1 MIDVASHWIFPIH
14 AVAHAGPLPRGAERV
29 EAKAKSGE
37 TLVGIHFAPDSPR
50 PDKTLVLGF
59 GGNAW
64 NAQDAAE
71 FLHQVFPEADVVAFY
86 YRGYAPSQGTP
97 SAEALIADAP
107 VIFDFAAER
116 TKPKKIIA
124 AGLSIGSG
132 VAATLAKARKLDGM
146 ILVTP
151 FASLRE
157 VAQAAVPW
165 IPFGPFF
172 GHEIDAAAALEK
184 GDTRVAIIA
193 GGRDDIVPRQCTDAL
208 RKRVSNLVFDKT
220 IATAGHNDI
229 YARSDFQAALR
240 EAKKRLIS

>member
-1 MIDVASHWIFPIH
+1 MIDVASHWIFPVH
-14 AVAHAGPLPRGAERV
+14 AVGRAGPMPRGAERV
-29 EAKAKSGE
+29 EVKTKSGE
-37 TLVGIHFAPDSPR
+37 TLVGVHFAPDSPR
-50 PDKTLVLGF
+50 ADKSLVLGF

-71 FLHQVFPEADVVAFY
+71 FLHQVFPEADVVTFY
-86 YRGYAPSQGTP
+86 YRGYSPSQGTP

-107 VIFDFAAER
+107 VVFDFAVER
-116 TKPKKIIA
+116 IKPKKVVA
-124 AGLSIGSG
+124 VGLSIGSG
-132 VAATLAKARKLDGM
+132 VAATLAKTRKLDGA

-184 GDTRVAIIA
+184 GNTKVAIIA
-193 GGRDDIVPRQCTDAL
+193 AGRDDIVPRRCTDAL

-220 IATAGHNDI
+220 IARAGHNDI
-229 YARSDFQAALR
+229 YARSDFQAAMR